1 MALRRYRIEFA
12 PAADRDFRALAED
25 VRRRLR
31 PRIDALAENP
41 RPHGV
46 ETLEGE
52 ESLHRIRVGDYRII
66 YQIRDDV
73 LVVLIVRIGHR
84 REVYRNL

>member
-1 MALRRYRIEFA
+1 MGSRRYRLEFA
-12 PAADRDFRALAED
+12 PAAERDLRALAED
-25 VRRRLR
+25 VRRSLR

-52 ESLHRIRVGDYRII
+52 KGLHRVRVGDYRII
-66 YQIRDDV
+66 YQIRDDA
-73 LVVLIVRIGHR
+73 LVVLVVRIGHR
-84 REVYRNL
+84 RDVYRKL

>member
-1 MALRRYRIEFA
+1 MGPRRYRLEFA

-52 ESLHRIRVGDYRII
+52 KGLYRIRVGDYRII
-66 YQIRDDV
+66 YQIRDNA
-73 LVVLIVRIGHR
+73 LVVLVVRIGHR
-84 REVYRNL
+84 RDVYRKL

>member
-1 MALRRYRIEFA
+1 VALRRYRIEFA

-52 ESLHRIRVGDYRII
+52 KSLHRIRVGDYRII
-66 YQIRDDV
+66 YQIQDDV
-73 LVVLIVRIGHR
+73 LMVLVVRLGHR
-84 REVYRNL
+84 RDVYRKL

>member
-1 MALRRYRIEFA
+1 VALRRYRIEFA

-52 ESLHRIRVGDYRII
+52 KNLYRIRVGDYRII

>member
-1 MALRRYRIEFA
+1 MAPRRYRVEFA
-12 PAADRDFRALAED
+12 PAADRGFRALAED

-41 RPHGV
+41 RPHGM
-46 ETLEGE
+46 
-52 ESLHRIRVGDYRII
+52 ESLAREKCLYRIRAGDYRII

-73 LVVLIVRIGHR
+73 LVVLVVRIGHR
-84 REVYRNL
+84 REVYRKL

>member
-52 ESLHRIRVGDYRII
+52 KSLHRIRVGDYRII
-66 YQIRDDV
+66 YQIQDDV
-73 LVVLIVRIGHR
+73 LMVLVVRLGHR
-84 REVYRNL
+84 RDVYRKL

>member
-52 ESLHRIRVGDYRII
+52 KNLYRIRVGDYRII

>member
-1 MALRRYRIEFA
+1 MAPRRYRIEFA
-12 PAADRDFRALAED
+12 PAAERAFRRLAED
-25 VRRRLR
+25 IRRRLR

-52 ESLHRIRVGDYRII
+52 KGLHRVRVGDYRII
-66 YQIRDDV
+66 YQIRDEVLMV
-73 LVVLIVRIGHR
+73 LVVGIGHR
-84 REVYRNL
+84 REIYRKL

>member
-52 ESLHRIRVGDYRII
+52 KSLHRIRVGDYRII

-73 LVVLIVRIGHR
+73 LMVLVVRLGHR
-84 REVYRNL
+84 RDVYRKL